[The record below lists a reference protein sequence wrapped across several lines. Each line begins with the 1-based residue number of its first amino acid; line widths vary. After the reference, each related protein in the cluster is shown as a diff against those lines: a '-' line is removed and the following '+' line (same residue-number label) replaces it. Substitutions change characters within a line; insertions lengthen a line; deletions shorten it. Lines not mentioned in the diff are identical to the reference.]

1 LSNQIRR
8 TRLASIVAAV
18 AWLGGSP
25 SAAQPPDRSS
35 TDSPVAV
42 ARRTTA
48 TIHVDGRLD
57 EIAWQLAEPAGPL
70 RQREPI
76 EDGEASEQTSVRV
89 VYTDSALYIAVVCAD
104 RSPGAI
110 ISTQLNRDANLDV
123 DDSITIVLDPF
134 FDHRNG
140 FFFQVNPAGARSDG
154 QVSNNSETLNRDWDG
169 IWNAAARISD
179 DGWIAEIEIPFK
191 TLRFKPG
198 QSVWG
203 LNVER
208 QIKRH
213 QEIDR
218 WAAPR
223 QNIWIGN
230 LAEAGRLEGLTGMR
244 QGLGFDVRPYLSGA
258 ADDRDG
264 EFTGG
269 IDIFNNLTPNL
280 NAAVTVNT
288 DFAETEADI
297 RQVNLTRFPL
307 FFPEKRTFF
316 LEGAGVFDVAG
327 LANTTDIRPFFSR
340 RIGLV
345 ETAAGDSVAV
355 PLRLGA
361 KLTGRQSDYNI
372 GVLDVE
378 TGSQLDA
385 ALPGGAISPQNLM
398 AARVSRNILQQSWI
412 GRIVTHGNPTG
423 DGGNSLFGAD
433 ARFATSTFRGN
444 TNLSLAFYLLGTDDE
459 RSRSRAGAGGF
470 TVDYP
475 NDRWDVALSW
485 KHIGEN
491 FQPALG
497 FVPRSG
503 IRKTDLNVA
512 FQPRPERWGIRQFF
526 FEFRPT
532 YITNLQ
538 NRVENWRIFT
548 APFNARTESGEHL
561 EWNYIPEFEH
571 LDVPFEIAT
580 GVVVPAGSYQWT
592 RFRAEANTATKRP
605 WVADAALWWGGFY
618 AGSRRQ
624 IELGL
629 TLKPN
634 THVALSLRTERNDVT
649 LPEGMFY
656 TQIVTVRAD
665 YNFTPNVSWAN
676 LTQYDNESRIAG
688 LQSRFR
694 WILRPGNDLFLVLNR
709 GWYRTLDDSRFEPTF
724 DRGSAKL
731 QYTFRF

>member
-1 LSNQIRR
+1 MSFEIRR
-8 TRLASIVAAV
+8 ARLASVLAAV
-18 AWLGGSP
+18 GWLSGSP
-25 SAAQPPDRSS
+25 SAAQQPDRLGV
-35 TDSPVAV
+35 DSPVA
-42 ARRTTA
+42 ATRRTTE

-57 EIAWQLAEPAGPL
+57 EAAWQSATPIGPL

-76 EDGEASEQTSVRV
+76 ENGEPSEQTSVRLL
-89 VYTDSALYIAVVCAD
+89 YDNNALYIAIVCND
-104 RSPGAI
+104 RSTDGI
-110 ISTQLNRDANLDV
+110 VSTQLTRDADLEV
-123 DDSITIVLDPF
+123 DDHITVVLDPF

-140 FFFQVNPAGARSDG
+140 FFFQINPAGARSDG
-154 QVSNNSETLNRDWDG
+154 QVSNNSERLSRDWDG
-169 IWNAAARISD
+169 IWNAAARMSNE
-179 DGWIAEIEIPFK
+179 GWVAEIEIPFK

-203 LNVER
+203 FNIER
-208 QIKRH
+208 QIKRR
-213 QEIDR
+213 QETDR

-230 LAEAGRLEGLTGMR
+230 LAEAGRLEGLTEMR
-244 QGLGFDVRPYLSGA
+244 QGLGLDVRAYLSGA
-258 ADDRDG
+258 AERRDG

-269 IDIFNNLTPNL
+269 IDIFKNLTPNL

-316 LEGAGVFDVAG
+316 LEGAGVFDLAG
-327 LANTTDIRPFFSR
+327 LVNTTDIRPFFSR

-345 ETAAGDSVAV
+345 DTVAGDTVPV
-355 PLRLGA
+355 PLRAGV
-361 KLTGRQSDYNI
+361 KLTGRQSDYNV

-378 TGSQLDA
+378 TGSQSDV
-385 ALPGGAISPQNLM
+385 ALPGGDVSRQNLV

-412 GRIVTHGNPTG
+412 GGIVTHGDPTG
-423 DGGNSLFGAD
+423 AGSNTLVGAD

-444 TNLSLAFYLLGTDDE
+444 RNLSLALYLLGTDDE
-459 RSRSRAGAGGF
+459 ASRSRAGAGGF
-470 TVDYP
+470 TLDYP

-485 KHIGEN
+485 KYIGEN

-497 FVPRSG
+497 FVPRPG

-571 LDVPFEIAT
+571 LDAPFEIAP
-580 GVVVPAGSYQWT
+580 GIVVPPGSYRWT
-592 RFRAEANTATKRP
+592 RYRTEANTATKRP
-605 WVADAALWWGGFY
+605 WVVDAAAWWGGFY
-618 AGSRRQ
+618 AGDRRQ
-624 IELGL
+624 LELGL

-634 THVALSLRTERNDVT
+634 THVALSVRTERNDVT
-649 LPEGMFY
+649 LPEGSFY

-709 GWYRTLDDSRFEPTF
+709 GWYRTLDDNRFEPSF

>member
-1 LSNQIRR
+1 MNRR
-8 TRLASIVAAV
+8 AQLVCLRLLLAATPGLV
-18 AWLGGSP
+18 EAG
-25 SAAQPPDRSS
+25 AQDPDRLRA
-35 TDSPVAV
+35 DSPVAT
-42 ARRTTA
+42 ARRTTEA
-48 TIHVDGRLD
+48 IRVDGRLD
-57 EIAWQLAEPAGPL
+57 ETAWQLAVPIGAL
-70 RQREPI
+70 LQREPV
-76 EDGEASEQTSVRV
+76 EAAEPSEQTIVRV
-89 VYTDSALYIAVVCAD
+89 LYDDRALYVGVVSQD
-104 RSPGAI
+104 RSPREI
-110 ISTQLNRDANLDV
+110 VSTQLTRDADLEV
-123 DDSITIVLDPF
+123 DDRITIVLDPF

-154 QVSNNSETLNRDWDG
+154 QVSNNSETLTRDWDG
-169 IWNAAARISD
+169 IWNAAARIAD
-179 DGWIAEIEIPFK
+179 EGWVAEIEIPFK

-198 QSVWG
+198 QPVWG

-208 QIKRH
+208 QIKRR
-213 QEIDR
+213 QETDR

-244 QGLGFDVRPYLSGA
+244 QGLGLDVRPYVSGA
-258 ADDRDG
+258 ADHRDG

-269 IDIFNNLTPNL
+269 IDIFKNLTPNL

-327 LANTTDIRPFFSR
+327 LVNTTDIRPFFSR
-340 RIGLV
+340 RLGLV
-345 ETAAGDSVAV
+345 DTAAGDNVAV
-355 PLRLGA
+355 PLRVGA

-378 TGSQLDA
+378 TGSQADV
-385 ALPGGAISPQNLM
+385 ALPGGDIRRQNLI

-412 GRIVTHGNPTG
+412 GGVVTHGNPTG
-423 DGGNSLFGAD
+423 AGSNTLFGAD
-433 ARFATSTFRGN
+433 ARFATSMFRGN
-444 TNLSLAFYLLGTDDE
+444 KNLSLALYLLGTDDDA
-459 RSRSRAGAGGF
+459 SRSRAGAGGF
-470 TVDYP
+470 TIDYP

-485 KHIGEN
+485 KQIGEH

-497 FVPRSG
+497 FVPRPG

-526 FEFRPT
+526 FELRPS
-532 YITNLQ
+532 YITNLE
-538 NRVENWRIFT
+538 NRVENWRVFT

-561 EWNYIPEFEH
+561 EWNYIPELEH
-571 LDVPFEIAT
+571 LDTPFEIAA
-580 GVVVPAGSYQWT
+580 GVIVPPGSYQWT

-605 WVADAALWWGGFY
+605 WVVDAAWWWGGFY
-618 AGSRRQ
+618 AGTRRQ
-624 IELGL
+624 LELGI

-634 THVALSLRTERNDVT
+634 THVALSARTERNDVV
-649 LPEGMFY
+649 LPQGTFF
-656 TQIVTVRAD
+656 TQIFTIRAD
-665 YNFTPNVSWAN
+665 YNFTANVSWAT

-688 LQSRFR
+688 VQSRFR
-694 WILRPGNDLFLVLNR
+694 WILQPGNDLFLVLNR
-709 GWYRTLDDSRFEPTF
+709 GWHRTLDDSRFEPGF